1 MYYVRST
8 MKFSIDADFD
18 NDILRG
24 LLSRKPNLD
33 IVRVQDEGLRTAD
46 DPTILEWAAN
56 EGRVLLTHDVNT
68 MTAHAYARLKAALPM
83 PGIFVVPQT
92 LAISHA
98 IEDLL
103 LIAECSTEREFEG
116 QVIYLPL
123 Q

>member
-1 MYYVRST
+1 
-8 MKFSIDADFD
+8 
-18 NDILRG
+18 
-24 LLSRKPNLD
+24 
-33 IVRVQDEGLRTAD
+33 
-46 DPTILEWAAN
+46 
-56 EGRVLLTHDVNT
+56 
-68 MTAHAYARLKAALPM
+68 M

-103 LIAECSTEREFEG
+103 LIAECSTEGEFEG

>member
-1 MYYVRST
+1 MNL
-8 MKFSIDADFD
+8 KFLTDADFD

-24 LLSRKPNLD
+24 LLRRKPNLD
-33 IVRVQDEGLRTAD
+33 IVRVQNEGLRTAD

-56 EGRVLLTHDVNT
+56 ERRVLLTHDVNT
-68 MTAHAYARLKAALPM
+68 MTAHAYARLKAELPM

-92 LAISHA
+92 LVISHA

-103 LIAECSTEREFEG
+103 LIAECSTEGEFEG

>member
-1 MYYVRST
+1 MRFAT
-8 MKFSIDADFD
+8 DADFD

-24 LLSRKPNLD
+24 LLRRNSALD
-33 IVRVQDEGLRTAD
+33 IVRVQDVGLRTAD

-68 MTAHAYARLKAALPM
+68 MTAHAYARLERGLGM
-83 PGIFVVPQT
+83 PGIFVVPHDVAMGQ
-92 LAISHA
+92 I

-103 LIAECSTEREFEG
+103 LIAECSLEGDYEG
-116 QVIYLPL
+116 QVLYLPL